1 MGVHME
7 RKFNSLKEKIAAEK
21 TARAAKHE
29 SFAALYAKAQ
39 AVGFQAGETTKPR
52 PMGIVECDS
61 MGKPIGPTHIEY
73 EGMCG
78 FASVIVRKAN
88 KGLGHWLIMT
98 GLARKS
104 YYGGAG
110 IWIHSHNQSYER
122 KVAHANAMV
131 KLFRDAGFDAFT
143 SSRLD

>member
-1 MGVHME
+1 ME
-7 RKFNSLKEKIAAEK
+7 RKFASLKEKIAAEK
-21 TARAAKHE
+21 LERAAKHE
-29 SFAALYAKAQ
+29 SFAALYAKAN
-39 AVGFQAGETTKPR
+39 AAGFQAGDTTTPR

-61 MGKPIGPTHIEY
+61 AGKPIGPAHIEF

-88 KGLGHWLIMT
+88 SGLGHWLIMT
-98 GLARKS
+98 GLARRH
-104 YYGGAG
+104 YHGGAE

-131 KLFRDAGFDAFT
+131 KLFRDAGHDAFT

>member
-1 MGVHME
+1 ME
-7 RKFNSLKEKIAAEK
+7 KKFASLKEKIAAEK
-21 TARAAKHE
+21 VARAAKHE

-52 PMGIVECDS
+52 PMGIVECDA
-61 MGKPIGPTHIEY
+61 MGRPIGPAHIEY

-78 FASVIVRKAN
+78 FASVIVRHAN
-88 KGLGHWLIMT
+88 KGFGHWLITT

-104 YYGGAG
+104 YYGGAE

-131 KLFRDAGFDAFT
+131 KLMPDAGIEAHV

>member
-1 MGVHME
+1 ME
-7 RKFNSLKEKIAAEK
+7 KKFASLKEKIAAEK
-21 TARAAKHE
+21 VARAAKYE

-52 PMGIVECDS
+52 PMGIVECDA
-61 MGKPIGPTHIEY
+61 MGRPIGPTHVEY

-78 FASVIVRKAN
+78 FASVIVRHAN
-88 KGLGHWLIMT
+88 KGFGHWLITT

-104 YYGGAG
+104 YYGGAE
-110 IWIHSHNQSYER
+110 IWIHSHNQSYAR
-122 KVAHANAMV
+122 KVAHADAMV
-131 KLFRDAGFDAFT
+131 KVMRDAGVEAFT